1 MYKTIGTMICLIQH
15 KNSIR
20 TIINRDTLTICF
32 LAFNNDFYNGIIT
45 PIATLYFLSL
55 GASFTFIGTLVS
67 IQSFLYILFALP
79 FGTYS
84 DRKGRKFPVIFSYIT
99 SSISNVFYSL
109 ATSFYH
115 LLPVKIFQSF
125 GTTAYGSSFQ
135 AYIADVTERTRLDE
149 VIGLYMVSM
158 GLGVIT
164 GPLVSGWV
172 VSGWGY
178 RTAYLLASSI
188 ALVGLLVGFFGLRSG
203 VVTGLRS
210 GVRPDK
216 TTQEARERPNLIKS
230 LKTIFRNPLLL
241 SALILNSMNQL
252 AYALIL
258 EYFPAYSRNVG
269 FTVVEIGSLFFIR
282 GIFTTVIRFPISLL
296 GKRVGNKTVMI
307 FSLIG
312 SIIGLFL
319 LPYFQ
324 DFRSLAVMMA
334 IQGACFGAFLASY
347 MAYLFKMIDASQR
360 GITLATNNIF
370 SQTLSML
377 YGPLRGSV
385 ADAVGVGSGFPFMA
399 SICTVG
405 TAISFIISS
414 RRVSTRIKR

>member
-1 MYKTIGTMICLIQH
+1 MSHTEEKSSFW
-15 KNSIR
+15 SIF
-20 TIINRDTLTICF
+20 NRDSLTICAIAF
-32 LAFNNDFYNGIIT
+32 LSDLSGGIIT
-45 PIATLYFLSL
+45 PIATLYALSL

-67 IQSFLYILFALP
+67 IQSFISILFAVP

-84 DRKGRKFPVIFSYIT
+84 DRKGRKFVVVLGKIT
-99 SSISNVFYSL
+99 TSIAYFFYSL
-109 ATSFYH
+109 ATSFYN
-115 LLPVKIFQSF
+115 LLPLKVFQ
-125 GTTAYGSSFQ
+125 GLGNVALGASFQ

-172 VSGWGY
+172 VTGWGY
-178 RTAYLLASSI
+178 RTAYLLASAI
-188 ALVGLLVGFFGLRSG
+188 ALVGFLVAFFGLRRG
-203 VVTGLRS
+203 IVTGLRS
-210 GVRPDK
+210 GVKQDK
-216 TTQEARERPNLIKS
+216 TIQDVGEKPNLIKS
-230 LKTIFRNPLLL
+230 LKIIFKNPVLL

-252 AYALIL
+252 VYALIQ
-258 EYFPAYSRNVG
+258 EYFPAYSSNVG

-282 GIFTTVIRFPISLL
+282 GIFTTIIRFPISLL

-307 FSLIG
+307 FSLI
-312 SIIGLFL
+312 SAIIGIFL
-319 LPYFQ
+319 IPFFS
-324 DFRSLAVMMA
+324 DFGSLAVMMA

-347 MAYLFKMIDASQR
+347 MAYLFKIIDASQR
-360 GITLATNNIF
+360 GVTLATNNVF

-385 ADAVGVGSGFPFMA
+385 ADSVGVSSGFPFMA

-405 TAISFIISS
+405 TVISFIISS
-414 RRVSTRIKR
+414 RRFFTRNKK